1 MTSSGIGAFT
11 PKTIVEVFQNTV
23 KHVPDSPVYYTK
35 AIGSSDYTFKTWAQ
49 YYADC
54 RKFAKSLIALGLA
67 PFHVINIIGFNSI
80 EWVTA
85 CIGAILGGCIPA
97 GVYTTSNPEA
107 CHFIADHSEA
117 HVVLC
122 DGVAQLEKYVA
133 IA

>member
-1 MTSSGIGAFT
+1 MASSGVGSIAPQTVVDIFRST
-11 PKTIVEVFQNTV
+11 VER
-23 KHVPDSPVYYTK
+23 VPDSPVYYTK

-122 DGVAQLEKYVA
+122 DGVAQLEKY
-133 IA
+133 